1 MKILIILMV
10 LIMITM
16 IITMLMML
24 MMTMIMMIIV
34 VLRYNWLFGGDAV
47 LLVVGVV
54 VLLVCQAEVLHLS
67 EGDH

>member
-1 MKILIILMV
+1 
-10 LIMITM
+10 M